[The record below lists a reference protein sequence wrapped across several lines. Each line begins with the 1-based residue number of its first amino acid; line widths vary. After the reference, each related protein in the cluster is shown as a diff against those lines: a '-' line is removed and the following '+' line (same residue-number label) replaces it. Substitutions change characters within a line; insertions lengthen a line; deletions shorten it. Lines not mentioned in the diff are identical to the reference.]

1 MSEFGDLANLDLEK
15 LIRVSEEQ
23 SARVQ
28 EMQERAAELTG
39 VASSKDG
46 RITVTCTV
54 NGGVTDIQI
63 DPRAMRMPAAD
74 FAETLKT
81 LIREATADLH
91 RQLSGLMAETYGED
105 ANPMALAQNQ
115 EAVQQKIQDAAA
127 AYDRTLDDAMS
138 ELQRIAK
145 RLGL

>member
-39 VASSKDG
+39 VAGSKDG
-46 RITVTCTV
+46 RIKVTCTV

-91 RQLSGLMAETYGED
+91 RQLSGLMAETYGEE

-145 RLGL
+145 QLGL